1 MLKWETS
8 HAQFPAP
15 IGQFGYTKIPDIMTW
30 EIPPLMRVLRWRG
43 TLAFGSN
50 TVLLLGC
57 YAERER
63 HLHNASQ
70 GPQAPPSVPR
80 ALIMAT
86 PQHLPLYKKSGHK
99 LKEALQI
106 VWQSPIAYPLWN
118 LDWEALKKTMHVFWK
133 KKKEKKK
140 AKRKME
146 KKFPTYMIHSL
157 YWLGSMV
164 LRNQNTN
171 PKK

>member
-1 MLKWETS
+1 M
-8 HAQFPAP
+8 HNFPLPLGNLATQKYRTLWH
-15 IGQFGYTKIPDIMTW
+15 GRS
-30 EIPPLMRVLRWRG
+30 PPLMRVLRWRG

-50 TVLLLGC
+50 TVLLLLGC

-63 HLHNASQ
+63 RLHNASQ

-86 PQHLPLYKKSGHK
+86 PQHLPLYKKSHHK

-118 LDWEALKKTMHVFWK
+118 LDWEALKKTMHDFLNFLKKGLK
-133 KKKEKKK
+133 KKGKKNSNLYD
-140 AKRKME
+140 
-146 KKFPTYMIHSL
+146 PL
-157 YWLGSMV
+157 YWLGLHGSEK
-164 LRNQNTN
+164 
-171 PKK
+171 PKHKP